1 MSALTEETF
10 TFQGDLPKNF
20 GLRAQ
25 AHYYPVDKGC
35 SVSRR
40 ALLREFETEPM
51 FENKERHYQFEIPV
65 SYRAGTC
72 AVKLRRVGL
81 YIYGRY
87 GEQDWQKTYELG
99 GLYAVDQLPEGSPS
113 FDGAGVMRKQA
124 QCEWLF
130 QLSKARSRRNSIEKM
145 LVCKNAGAYLPINGL
160 VGKAVVIDFLISEV
174 EKPGWNRR
182 WIKTKAGWKPCQGTA
197 QSERCQVESTFKTFK
212 LNGRECTVYPNCT
225 E

>member
-1 MSALTEETF
+1 MSRLVKVVFCWLAFIALAGCSAMSALTEETF

-25 AHYYPVDKGC
+25 AHYYSVDKGC

-65 SYRAGTC
+65 SYRTGTC

-130 QLSKARSRRNSIEKM
+130 QISKLYLELSKLLTRISHEAGRR
-145 LVCKNAGAYLPINGL
+145 
-160 VGKAVVIDFLISEV
+160 
-174 EKPGWNRR
+174 
-182 WIKTKAGWKPCQGTA
+182 
-197 QSERCQVESTFKTFK
+197 
-212 LNGRECTVYPNCT
+212 GR
-225 E
+225 